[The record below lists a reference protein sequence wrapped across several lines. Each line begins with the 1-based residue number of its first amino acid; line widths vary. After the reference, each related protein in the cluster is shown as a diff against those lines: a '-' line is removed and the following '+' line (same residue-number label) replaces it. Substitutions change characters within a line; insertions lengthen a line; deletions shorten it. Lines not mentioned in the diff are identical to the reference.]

1 MEDQEQRPGSPEEQQ
16 QPYEPPGVDWV
27 EPFDMSVNLASACG
41 KISGQGGTCD
51 TSPAS

>member
-1 MEDQEQRPGSPEEQQ
+1 MEDQEQRPGSAEER

>member
-1 MEDQEQRPGSPEEQQ
+1 MEDQEQRPSSPEEP
-16 QPYEPPGVDWV
+16 QPYEPPGVDWE
-27 EPFDMSVNLASACG
+27 EPFDMSANLASACG